1 MTLFSASH
9 ATKVLGLALA
19 LATSGMTAAH
29 AGGTSGESGWSG
41 PNIKGRTIVRRDRHH
56 RETRRHWNREERG
69 SRYETRRREHRGWL
83 GEHRGGGGNFY
94 GGSITAYR
102 DPGNGIYFYI
112 DNEDYADVIDAPR
125 ASRGGPKI
133 IHVLP
138 GQDGCSWE
146 MGVCV
151 VRPES

>member
-19 LATSGMTAAH
+19 LAASGMTAAH
-29 AGGTSGESGWSG
+29 AGSGRDGFGSSET
-41 PNIKGRTIVRRDRHH
+41 NIEGRTIRLHDRHH
-56 RETRRHWNREERG
+56 RDARRHANREERG
-69 SRYETRRREHRGWL
+69 SRYETRHREHRNW
-83 GEHRGGGGNFY
+83 RGGNFY

-102 DPGNGIYFYI
+102 DPGNGTYFYI
-112 DNEDYADVIDAPR
+112 DNEDYADVIDGPHL
-125 ASRGGPKI
+125 SRGGPKV

-138 GQDGCSWE
+138 GQDGCAWE

-151 VRPES
+151 VRPEF